1 MPTSSPVKFL
11 QPTDQSSRIF
21 ARRSLLPLRPGCLW
35 QIDQGV
41 VRSMTWLEDG
51 TILSLGIW
59 GAGDVTGEALSN
71 IKPYQIECLTQVE
84 ATLLPSDR
92 WFHKP
97 ETLISH
103 IQQLEELAVI
113 RSRKRVEEALLQ
125 LLLWLARKFG
135 REVAQGHLL
144 DLRLTHQDLAE
155 LLGTTRVTV
164 TRILSQLEA
173 QKLINRLPRQQIL
186 ISEGEV
192 WHYEI

>member
-1 MPTSSPVKFL
+1 M
-11 QPTDQSSRIF
+11 
-21 ARRSLLPLRPGCLW
+21 
-35 QIDQGV
+35 
-41 VRSMTWLEDG
+41 
-51 TILSLGIW
+51 LSLGIW
-59 GAGDVTGEALSN
+59 GVGDVTGEALSN
-71 IKPYQIECLTQVE
+71 IKPYQVECLTEVE
-84 ATLLPSDR
+84 ATLLSGDHC
-92 WFHKP
+92 FHNL

-113 RSRKRVEEALLQ
+113 RSHKRVEEALLQ

-135 REVAQGHLL
+135 REVSQGHLL

-155 LLGTTRVTV
+155 MLGTTRVTV

-186 ISEGEV
+186 ISEGEI

>member
-1 MPTSSPVKFL
+1 MPTSSPPTFL
-11 QPTDQSSRIF
+11 PASDQSSRIF
-21 ARRSLLPLRPGCLW
+21 ARRSLLPLRANCLW
-35 QIDQGV
+35 QIDKGI
-41 VRSMTWLEDG
+41 VRSLTWLEDG
-51 TILSLGIW
+51 TILTLGIW
-59 GAGDVTGEALSN
+59 GAGDVIGEALSN
-71 IKPYQIECLTQVE
+71 IKPYQVECLTEVE
-84 ATLLPSDR
+84 ATLLSGDR
-92 WFHKP
+92 CFHKP

-113 RSRKRVEEALLQ
+113 RSHKRVEEALLQ

-135 REVAQGHLL
+135 REVDRGHLL

-186 ISEGEV
+186 VSEGEI